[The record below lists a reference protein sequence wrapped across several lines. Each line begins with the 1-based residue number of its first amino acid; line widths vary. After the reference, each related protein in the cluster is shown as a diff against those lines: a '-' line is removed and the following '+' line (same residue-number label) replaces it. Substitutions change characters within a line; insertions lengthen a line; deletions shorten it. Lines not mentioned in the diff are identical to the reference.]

1 MFFDIP
7 FKVNA
12 IDTLIRHR
20 LLSFFSKYWSI
31 CATLLLSRKCCGI
44 HPENS
49 CPWSCL
55 SEFPCFYHERPH
67 SGDDSSHY
75 LTLLRKNAIII
86 IIVFFLIDFMLFQA
100 ACTYDKIFNDLLVV
114 TQKYRV
120 ASCHPNFACIDCIPL
135 FQYSNGMDEIANLYS
150 RVLQSHATFIDD
162 ILGDC
167 FDFQIS
173 K

>member
-1 MFFDIP
+1 MIVKVWCRDHGLILSPSSHAVPVFSHSAYCCIINAVVVSTVMFFDIP

-114 TQKYRV
+114 T
-120 ASCHPNFACIDCIPL
+120 
-135 FQYSNGMDEIANLYS
+135 
-150 RVLQSHATFIDD
+150 
-162 ILGDC
+162 
-167 FDFQIS
+167 
-173 K
+173 